1 MNEAPITLWSEAR
14 SRDSAQLAVRARMR
28 IEVCTENVGLLS
40 TVREMHVSCVNDE
53 ARGGVCA
60 LCAVLKGNTECSVLP
75 SALAAGMRIL

>member
-1 MNEAPITLWSEAR
+1 M
-14 SRDSAQLAVRARMR
+14 
-28 IEVCTENVGLLS
+28 CTENVGLLS